1 MPSPVIADAVLVG
14 VGELGSHI
22 GLGLAAQGL
31 DVAGLRRSA
40 HLVPDPIRKVA
51 VDLTGL
57 DPLPALTA
65 DLLVVCL
72 TADGRDENA
81 YRRTYVEGMNRALD
95 ALTQSPRRAVLVS
108 STSVYG
114 HRDGLL
120 DEDSP
125 PEPTRATG
133 EVLLEAERAFRDRV
147 PGGTVL
153 RMSGI
158 YGPGRAQRLIDQ
170 VRRRD
175 NPDPGRWTNRIHQA
189 DAAAAVVHV
198 LTRHESPSQVGPV
211 ETTPDLYVVT
221 DDQPAPVGEVRAF
234 LAGQLD
240 VPWPLVA
247 VEPHGK
253 RLSNARLR
261 RTGFELQYPTYR
273 EGYAS
278 VLE

>member
-1 MPSPVIADAVLVG
+1 MPSPVIADVVLVG

-31 DVAGLRRSA
+31 NVAGLRRSA
-40 HLVPDPIRKVA
+40 HLVPDPILPVA
-51 VDLTGL
+51 ADLTGS

-72 TADGRDENA
+72 TADGRDEDA
-81 YRRTYVEGMNRALD
+81 YRRTYLQGMIRALD
-95 ALTQSPRRAVLVS
+95 ALTQSPQRAVLVS

-114 HRDGLL
+114 DRDALL
-120 DEDSP
+120 DEESP

-133 EVLLEAERAFRDRV
+133 AVLLEAERAFQDRV
-147 PGGTVL
+147 PAGTVL

-158 YGPGRAQRLIDQ
+158 YAPGRAQRLVDQ
-170 VRRRD
+170 VHRGD
-175 NPDPGRWTNRIHQA
+175 NPDPGRWTNRIHEA

-198 LTRHESPSQVGPV
+198 LTRSDPPSLIEPV

-234 LAGQLD
+234 LAGQLG
-240 VPWPLVA
+240 VPWAPVA
-247 VEPHGK
+247 VDPHGK

-261 RTGFELQYPTYR
+261 RAGFELQFPTYR

>member
-14 VGELGSHI
+14 VGDLGSQI

-40 HLVPDPIRKVA
+40 HLVPAPIRA
-51 VDLTGL
+51 VSADLLGHE
-57 DPLPALTA
+57 PLPALTA
-65 DLLVVCL
+65 DLVVVCL
-72 TADGRDENA
+72 TADGRDDDA
-81 YRRTYVEGMNRALD
+81 YRRTYVEGMNRVLA
-95 ALTQSPRRAVLVS
+95 ALTRPPRRAVLVS

-114 HRDGLL
+114 DRDGLL
-120 DEDSP
+120 DEDSAS
-125 PEPTRATG
+125 EPTRTTG
-133 EVLLEAERAFRDRV
+133 AVLLEAERAFREQV

-158 YGPGRAQRLIDQ
+158 YGPGRAQRLVDQ
-170 VRRRD
+170 VHRGE
-175 NPDPGRWTNRIHQA
+175 NLDPGRWTNRIHEA

-198 LTRHESPSQVGPV
+198 LTRSETPSG
-211 ETTPDLYVVT
+211 LYVVT
-221 DDQPAPVGEVRAF
+221 DDQPAPVGEVKAF
-234 LAGQLD
+234 LAGQLG
-240 VPWPLVA
+240 VPWAPVA

-261 RTGFELQYPTYR
+261 RTGFELQFPTYR

-278 VLE
+278 VRQ